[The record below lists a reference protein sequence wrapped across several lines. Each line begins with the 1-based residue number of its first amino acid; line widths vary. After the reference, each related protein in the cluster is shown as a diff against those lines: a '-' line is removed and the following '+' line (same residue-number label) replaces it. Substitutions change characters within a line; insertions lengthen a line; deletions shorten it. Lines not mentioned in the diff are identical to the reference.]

1 MKVNKLTNILISEN
15 VVKTTEFYMEN
26 FGFKLL
32 LTVPE
37 GSDEAVFSFES
48 GVEYCFCIITNDS
61 VNLMIQTADSIQ
73 SESSMK
79 PEDIRKGSSMMYLE
93 VADLDGLFDK
103 LHGKAE
109 IVKGLHETFYG
120 MKEFYIKDPDG
131 NTLGLAEKA

>member
-1 MKVNKLTNILISEN
+1 MKVNKLTNILISDN
-15 VVKTTEFYMEN
+15 VVKTAEFYRDN
-26 FGFKLL
+26 FGFRLL

-48 GVEYCFCIITNDS
+48 GVEYCFCVITNDN
-61 VNLMIQTADSIQ
+61 VDLMIQTADSIQ
-73 SESSMK
+73 SESSMRS
-79 PEDIRKGSSMMYLE
+79 EDIKTGNSMMYLE

-103 LHGKAE
+103 LNSKAV

>member
-1 MKVNKLTNILISEN
+1 
-15 VVKTTEFYMEN
+15 
-26 FGFKLL
+26 
-32 LTVPE
+32 
-37 GSDEAVFSFES
+37 
-48 GVEYCFCIITNDS
+48 
-61 VNLMIQTADSIQ
+61 MIQTADSIQ

-93 VADLDGLFDK
+93 VADLDGLFGK